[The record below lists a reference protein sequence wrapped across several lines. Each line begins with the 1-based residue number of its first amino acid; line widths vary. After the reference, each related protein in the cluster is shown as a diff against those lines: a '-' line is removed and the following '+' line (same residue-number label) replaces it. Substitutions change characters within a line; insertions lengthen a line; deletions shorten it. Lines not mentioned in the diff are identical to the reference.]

1 MRYIYNFIEKVKN
14 NYKIYILNIL
24 IIIIWLIFIYFNWIT
39 KSRLI
44 IFFLILLFIF
54 FYKFIFNYVK
64 NNDIQIKS
72 EKIIK
77 LLIYINK
84 YRNPIIL
91 LLIQFEKFIFNLL
104 CIYNNKL
111 LKIII
116 YIIFILLINPLKI
129 FFLKFYKLV
138 DLWKNNKYNQLIIN
152 RMLGLILSILI
163 FTNII
168 YIIKYILG
176 INLFVLIYLYFLIIG
191 LLIEFIDV
199 SICKNKILNF
209 FLVKTFSLF
218 NLLFYRLDLN
228 III

>member
-1 MRYIYNFIEKVKN
+1 
-14 NYKIYILNIL
+14 
-24 IIIIWLIFIYFNWIT
+24 
-39 KSRLI
+39 
-44 IFFLILLFIF
+44 
-54 FYKFIFNYVK
+54 
-64 NNDIQIKS
+64 
-72 EKIIK
+72 
-77 LLIYINK
+77 
-84 YRNPIIL
+84 
-91 LLIQFEKFIFNLL
+91 
-104 CIYNNKL
+104 
-111 LKIII
+111 
-116 YIIFILLINPLKI
+116 
-129 FFLKFYKLV
+129 
-138 DLWKNNKYNQLIIN
+138 
-152 RMLGLILSILI
+152 MLGLILSILI